1 MIKKSKFA
9 AIALSV
15 VMAVSVMPSAVL
27 AAETDAVETSKTYR
41 YQRDTV
47 EWSYDSE
54 TGKCTVSYTEVNVD
68 DSDDYKIVEY
78 EVTDKKE
85 APATCTKGA
94 TVVFTTT
101 IDGVVENSDEFFTS
115 KPLDHDWK
123 EIKRTPIASDMADC
137 TKTGSATIV
146 EKCERCGEE
155 RESVVETDKT
165 DHDWSAVKYRAL
177 ENIATDKKGNP
188 IFENGEAVLID
199 PAMDGYYETYVECKV
214 CGELDQEEGHVVL
227 AKDIDHAEVVATKG
241 IANGVAVGDKFVGPV
256 AEEKIELENCLK
268 AGSYTVRFYTKDNKI
283 VNERVYDVAPH
294 HYGIVTAIEF
304 ADKNEALQ
312 CIVKQEKDGSWTV
325 KNMSCYLPVTY
336 YEAEHCTAAGCPNK
350 ACNDKKAVWYMADGS
365 VVTEEAPH
373 THFVTRTAKTAEP
386 VGPHSIDT
394 EAQKEIASL
403 QQQEWYRVDYA
414 TQTRELVTGVTY
426 YELKDKFDKYVS
438 SKEPDC
444 NVYVNIKNN
453 TSTCTEDGTVD
464 VEYICKVCKEVVLTE
479 TINVVAPG
487 HKALPPKA
495 ENVVAPTCTAEGHY
509 DANVYCEYCGELLKS
524 RPMIIPMAKH
534 TNEISKG
541 VDDTTTDTKAKVGY
555 EGEVVVDDKSALYDK
570 FAAGQKITDADY
582 DAVVRTITQAYGKEY
597 TVDAYAYTL
606 CDTCGGHKVVL
617 DKDAEIEVL
626 EVIRPSKVD
635 SAFKAGSITLRATY
649 TKADGKTKVVETQSF
664 PYYSTIDEYR
674 GRTDYQP
681 VDPTPVEPEQP
692 EALAAVTGLKAETIG
707 MNRVKLTWDAVEGA
721 NGYLIIGLNPTRT
734 GSQIAYTART
744 TWTDTAADSEE
755 FNYYWVIAYNTESKA
770 KGELGGYVWALGRVV
785 GKVTRVAA
793 VATENGI
800 ELDWAD
806 VTGANSYVILSKTG
820 SNDADFNAPVAV
832 EESDYVD
839 AGVAAG
845 TVKFYWV
852 YGTYTNEDGKTLAA
866 GKTSPFAWAQA
877 E

>member
-41 YQRDTV
+41 YDRESV

-78 EVTDKKE
+78 EVTEKKE
-85 APATCTKGA
+85 TPATCTKGA
-94 TVVFTTT
+94 TVVFTTV
-101 IDGVVENSDEFFTS
+101 IDGIVENSDEFFTS
-115 KPLDHDWK
+115 KPLGHDWK

-137 TKTGSATIV
+137 TKTGHATIV
-146 EKCERCGEE
+146 ERCERCGLEQE
-155 RESVVETDKT
+155 GTVETDKT
-165 DHDWSAVKYRAL
+165 DHDWSAVKYRNF
-177 ENIATDKKGNP
+177 ENIETK
-188 IFENGEAVLID
+188 NGKPVFGADGQAVLAD

-214 CGELDQEEGHVVL
+214 CGEVDQEEAHIVL
-227 AKDIDHAEVVATKG
+227 AKNIDHAIVVKTKG
-241 IANGVAVGDKFVGPV
+241 IAAGVEEGDEFTGPV
-256 AEEKIELENCLK
+256 AESKIELENCTK
-268 AGSYTVRFYTKDNKI
+268 AGSYTVRFYTKDDKI
-283 VNERVYDVAPH
+283 VNEKVYTVAPH
-294 HYGIVTAIEF
+294 HFNIETAIEF
-304 ADKNEALQ
+304 ADKNEAKQ
-312 CIVKQEKDGSWTV
+312 CIVKKENNGTWSV
-325 KNMSCYLPVTY
+325 KNMSCYLPITY
-336 YEAEHCTAAGCPNK
+336 YVVEHCTAAGCPNK
-350 ACNDKKAVWYMADGS
+350 ACNDKGAVWYMADGS
-365 VVTEEAPH
+365 VVNAEAPH
-373 THFVTRTAKTAEP
+373 THFVNRTAKTAEP

-403 QQQEWYRVDYA
+403 QQQWWYRFDYA
-414 TQTRELVTGVTY
+414 TQEVEDVMGVTY
-426 YELKDKFDKYVS
+426 YELRDKFDGS
-438 SKEPDC
+438 PDK

-453 TSTCTEDGTVD
+453 TSTCTKDGTVD
-464 VEYICKVCKEVVLTE
+464 VEYICKVCKQVVLTE
-479 TINVVAPG
+479 TIDVVASG
-487 HKALPPKA
+487 HEALPPKA

-524 RPMIIPMAKH
+524 RPMVIPMAKH
-534 TNEISKG
+534 TNEKSKG

-570 FAAGQKITDADY
+570 FAAGQTITDADY
-582 DAVVRTITQAYGKEY
+582 DAVVETITNLYGKEY

-635 SAFKAGSITLRATY
+635 SAFKAGSITLKATY
-649 TKADGKTKVVETQSF
+649 TKADGTKVTETQSF

-744 TWTDTAADSEE
+744 NWTDTAADADE

-820 SNDADFNAPVAV
+820 SNEAAFNAPVAV
-832 EESDYVD
+832 EDSDYVD

>member
-27 AAETDAVETSKTYR
+27 AAETGEVETSKTYR
-41 YQRDTV
+41 YERESV

-54 TGKCTVSYTEVNVD
+54 TGKCTVSYREVNVD

-85 APATCTKGA
+85 NPATCTKGA
-94 TVVFTTT
+94 TVVFTTV

-137 TKTGSATIV
+137 TKTGKATIV
-146 EKCERCGEE
+146 EKCERCGLE
-155 RESVVETDKT
+155 REGTVETDKT
-165 DHDWSAVKYRAL
+165 DHDWSAVKYRDL
-177 ENIATDKKGNP
+177 ENIETDKNGNP
-188 IFENGEAVLID
+188 VFKNGEAVLID
-199 PAMDGYYETYVECKV
+199 PAMDGFYETYVVCKV
-214 CGELDQEEGHVVL
+214 CGQEDQVEGHVVL
-227 AKDIDHAEVVATKG
+227 AKNIDHAEVVATKG
-241 IANGVAVGDKFVGPV
+241 IASGVAEGDKFTGPV
-256 AEEKIELENCLK
+256 AEDKIELERCDK

-283 VNERVYDVAPH
+283 VNEKVYDVAPH
-294 HYGIVTAIEF
+294 HYHIETAIEF

-312 CIVKQEKDGSWTV
+312 CIVKKEANGSWSV

-350 ACNDKKAVWYMADGS
+350 PCNDKKAVWYMADGS
-365 VVTEEAPH
+365 VVTADAPH
-373 THFVTRTAKTAEP
+373 NHFIKRTAKTAEP
-386 VGPHSIDT
+386 AGPHSIDT
-394 EAQKEIASL
+394 EAQKDIASL
-403 QQQEWYRVDYA
+403 QQQWWYRFDYA
-414 TQTRELVTGVTY
+414 TQTGEFVEGVTY
-426 YELKDKFDKYVS
+426 NELKELYDGSPDK
-438 SKEPDC
+438 

-453 TSTCTEDGTVD
+453 TSTCTKDGTVD
-464 VEYICKVCKEVVLTE
+464 VEYICKVCKQVVLTE
-479 TINVVAPG
+479 TIKVVASG
-487 HKALPPKA
+487 HEALPPKA
-495 ENVVAPTCTAEGHY
+495 ENVVAPTCTADGHY

-524 RPMIIPMAKH
+524 RPMVIPMAKH
-534 TNEISKG
+534 TNEKSKG

-555 EGEVVVDDKSALYDK
+555 EGEVVVDNKSALYDM
-570 FAAGQKITDADY
+570 FAAGHVITDDEY
-582 DAVVRTITQAYGKEY
+582 DAVVKAITDAYGKEY

-635 SAFKAGSITLRATY
+635 SAFKAGSITLKATY
-649 TKADGKTKVVETQSF
+649 KKADGKKVSETQSF

-681 VDPTPVEPEQP
+681 VDPTPVEPE
-692 EALAAVTGLKAETIG
+692 ALAAVTGLKAETIG
-707 MNRVKLTWDAVEGA
+707 MNRVALTWDAVEGA

-744 TWTDTAADSEE
+744 NWTDTAADADE
-755 FNYYWVIAYNTESKA
+755 FNYYWVIAYNSESKA
-770 KGELGGYVWALGRVV
+770 KGELGSYVWALGRVV
-785 GKVTRVAA
+785 GKVTKVAA

-820 SNDADFNAPVAV
+820 SNKADFNAPVKV
-832 EESDYVD
+832 EDSDFID